1 MNDIYILIETRN
13 FENGRMC
20 KQMTLNSSGEW
31 NEKTFSTDITKK
43 PETEVTAVSYKNV
56 TIIEYQ
62 DKNYC
67 HKFKY
72 DAYGRVV
79 NMKYYEDNK
88 LTDYTEFKY
97 NSPYSNTKCNQ
108 FKMFETPRKKKCLW
122 EFNYNLEGKKI
133 QELCFY
139 PNGDIA
145 WYGNYVYNKD
155 KQITEVLTYNN
166 ENVLIYKKITF
177 YNSIGDKIKKE
188 KYVHK
193 DHIHQWKS
201 YSGEIGFYL
210 WTSGA

>member
-1 MNDIYILIETRN
+1 
-13 FENGRMC
+13 
-20 KQMTLNSSGEW
+20 
-31 NEKTFSTDITKK
+31 
-43 PETEVTAVSYKNV
+43 
-56 TIIEYQ
+56 
-62 DKNYC
+62 
-67 HKFKY
+67 
-72 DAYGRVV
+72 
-79 NMKYYEDNK
+79 K

-97 NSPYSNTKCNQ
+97 NSPNTNTKCNQ
-108 FKMFETPRKKKCLW
+108 FKLFETPRKLKSIWK
-122 EFNYNLEGKKI
+122 FNYNLDGKKI

-139 PNGDIA
+139 PNGDLA
-145 WYGNYVYNKD
+145 WYANHIYNQD
-155 KQITEVLTYNN
+155 KQISEILSYNN